1 MTTTRVEYLKKLKVE
16 IFSRFKLSDSSIK
29 ASPLRAYELD
39 LIYQQFKD
47 YSRED
52 IREAIKTPLKNKFE
66 YKAIEK
72 KLLDTEIKNYFCR
85 HKSISA
91 KTYKFLSDE
100 LDISVKNLEIKF
112 RELRKEG
119 FFDNLDITEEDF
131 KQARLELKVNQKL

>member
-1 MTTTRVEYLKKLKVE
+1 MTRLEYLKNLKVE

-29 ASPLRAYELD
+29 SSPLKNYEWD
-39 LIYQQFKD
+39 LIYQQFKN

-52 IREAIKTPLKNKFE
+52 VREAIKTPLKNKFE
-66 YKAIEK
+66 YKAIAK

-91 KTYKFLSDE
+91 KTYEFLSDE
-100 LDISVKNLEIKF
+100 LDISIRNLEIKF

-119 FFDNLDITEEDF
+119 FFNNLGITEEDF
-131 KQARLELKVNQKL
+131 KQARLELKANQKL

>member
-1 MTTTRVEYLKKLKVE
+1 MTRLEYLKNLKVE

-29 ASPLRAYELD
+29 SSPLKNYEWD
-39 LIYQQFKD
+39 LIYQQFKN

-66 YKAIEK
+66 YKAIAK

-91 KTYKFLSDE
+91 KTYEFLSDE
-100 LDISVKNLEIKF
+100 LDISIRNLEIKF

-119 FFDNLDITEEDF
+119 FFNNLGITEEDF
-131 KQARLELKVNQKL
+131 KQARLEPKANQKL

>member
-1 MTTTRVEYLKKLKVE
+1 MTRLEYLKNLKVE

-29 ASPLRAYELD
+29 SSPLKNYEWD
-39 LIYQQFKD
+39 LIYQQFKN

-66 YKAIEK
+66 YKAIAK

-91 KTYKFLSDE
+91 KTYEFLSDE
-100 LDISVKNLEIKF
+100 LDISIRNLEIKF

-119 FFDNLDITEEDF
+119 FFNNLGITEEEF
-131 KQARLELKVNQKL
+131 KQARLELKTNQKL

>member
-1 MTTTRVEYLKKLKVE
+1 MTRLEYLKNLKVE

-29 ASPLRAYELD
+29 SSPLKNYEWD
-39 LIYQQFKD
+39 LIYQQFKN

-66 YKAIEK
+66 YKAIAK

-91 KTYKFLSDE
+91 KTYEFLSDE
-100 LDISVKNLEIKF
+100 LDISIRNLEIKF

-119 FFDNLDITEEDF
+119 FFNNLGITEEEF
-131 KQARLELKVNQKL
+131 KQARLELKANQKL

>member
-1 MTTTRVEYLKKLKVE
+1 MTTRVEYLKKLKVE

-91 KTYKFLSDE
+91 KTYKFYLMNQT
-100 LDISVKNLEIKF
+100 SVLRTQKLNSEK
-112 RELRKEG
+112 LRKEG
-119 FFDNLDITEEDF
+119 FFDNLGITEEDF

>member
-1 MTTTRVEYLKKLKVE
+1 MTRLEYLKNLKVE

-29 ASPLRAYELD
+29 SSPLKNYEWD
-39 LIYQQFKD
+39 LIYQQFKN

-91 KTYKFLSDE
+91 KTYEFLSDE
-100 LDISVKNLEIKF
+100 LDISIRNLEIKF

-119 FFDNLDITEEDF
+119 FFNNLGITEEDF
-131 KQARLELKVNQKL
+131 KQARLELKANQKL

>member
-1 MTTTRVEYLKKLKVE
+1 MTRLEYLKNLKVE
-16 IFSRFKLSDSSIK
+16 IFNRFKLSDSSIK
-29 ASPLRAYELD
+29 SSPLKNYEWD
-39 LIYQQFKD
+39 LIYQQFKN

-66 YKAIEK
+66 YKAIAK

-91 KTYKFLSDE
+91 KTYEFLSDE
-100 LDISVKNLEIKF
+100 LDISIRNLEIKF

-119 FFDNLDITEEDF
+119 FFNNLGITDEDF
-131 KQARLELKVNQKL
+131 KAARLELKVNQKL

>member
-1 MTTTRVEYLKKLKVE
+1 MTRLEYLKNLKVE
-16 IFSRFKLSDSSIK
+16 IFNRFKLSDSSIK
-29 ASPLRAYELD
+29 SSPLKNYEWD
-39 LIYQQFKD
+39 LIYQQFKN

-66 YKAIEK
+66 YKAIAK

-91 KTYKFLSDE
+91 KTYEFLSDE
-100 LDISVKNLEIKF
+100 LDISIRNLEIKF

-119 FFDNLDITEEDF
+119 FFNNLGITEEDF
-131 KQARLELKVNQKL
+131 KQARLELKANQKL

>member
-1 MTTTRVEYLKKLKVE
+1 MTRLEYLKNLKVE

-29 ASPLRAYELD
+29 SSPLKNYEWD
-39 LIYQQFKD
+39 LIYQQFKN

-66 YKAIEK
+66 YKAIAK

-91 KTYKFLSDE
+91 KTYEFLSDE
-100 LDISVKNLEIKF
+100 LDISIRNLEIKF

-119 FFDNLDITEEDF
+119 FFNNLGITEEDF
-131 KQARLELKVNQKL
+131 KQARLELKANQKL

>member
-1 MTTTRVEYLKKLKVE
+1 MTRLEYLKNLKVE

-29 ASPLRAYELD
+29 SSPLKNYEWD
-39 LIYQQFKD
+39 LIYQQFKN

-66 YKAIEK
+66 YKAIAK

-91 KTYKFLSDE
+91 KTYEFLSDE
-100 LDISVKNLEIKF
+100 LDISIRNLEIKF

-119 FFDNLDITEEDF
+119 FFNNLGITEEDF
-131 KQARLELKVNQKL
+131 KQARLELKTNQKL